1 MKVITTILVY
11 MLFMGSSLELSQ
23 IRETFPLAVNNEE
36 ITKKLFDDLSFVT
49 NKEKEII
56 IAYKGAVSTLMAKY
70 TSKAKEKKEFFK
82 IGVEFLEY
90 ALIKDPNNIEIRCLR
105 LSVQENSPKFLN
117 YRANIEEDKQF
128 ILDHYRAITL
138 KEVRGIV
145 KNYVLQ
151 SSLFNSAEKQ
161 LF

>member
-1 MKVITTILVY
+1 MKVITAILVY

-70 TSKAKEKKEFFK
+70 IMMVVQKLATRK
-82 IGVEFLEY
+82 I
-90 ALIKDPNNIEIRCLR
+90 
-105 LSVQENSPKFLN
+105 SQ
-117 YRANIEEDKQF
+117 
-128 ILDHYRAITL
+128 
-138 KEVRGIV
+138 
-145 KNYVLQ
+145 
-151 SSLFNSAEKQ
+151 
-161 LF
+161 

>member
-1 MKVITTILVY
+1 
-11 MLFMGSSLELSQ
+11 MGSSLELSQ

-70 TSKAKEKKEFFK
+70 TIKAKEKKEFFK

>member
-1 MKVITTILVY
+1 MKVVISILVFI
-11 MLFMGSSLELSQ
+11 LFMGSSKQLSQ

-49 NKEKEII
+49 NKEKEIF

-70 TSKAKEKKEFFK
+70 TLKAKEKKEFFK
-82 IGVEFLEY
+82 TGVDYLEY

-105 LSVQENSPKFLN
+105 LSVQENTPKFLK
-117 YRANIEEDKQF
+117 YSANIGEDKQF
-128 ILDHYRAITL
+128 ILDNYSAVTL
-138 KEVRGIV
+138 KEVRDMV
-145 KNYVLQ
+145 KNYALQ
-151 SSLFNSAEKQ
+151 SSLFDHAEKQ